1 MYQIELASSSTLNEW
16 QDFVDAQPRAH
27 ALHHSGWFHVL
38 LESSAVKPLFLMAR
52 DEDGAVA
59 GVMPAYLS
67 RSAISAAH
75 VTTFDAGIL
84 AAHPAV
90 GEKLVEHAR
99 ELLAAE
105 RARYFLLRGA
115 PNDGRDPPL
124 GNGEYVISIV
134 DTRQTSDELW
144 QQIKKKTRWY
154 IRQGEKQG
162 FSIRV
167 DSGLANIDAFY
178 ALYAAHVHR
187 LGTPVMDRRMMQA
200 MARYLGPQR
209 LRLLLVERSGAI
221 VGGMMIVTANRR
233 FLDLYA
239 LVQHDLRDTA
249 AGYLL
254 YWKAL
259 QLASRQGAA
268 ELNLGRS
275 SAGSGTHLFKMKWGG
290 RDEPLIYR
298 CYSAAG
304 DAGADALEKYRRK
317 GTFIQ
322 GMWKR
327 LPLWAANRIGPV
339 LRRQLPFG

>member
-1 MYQIELASSSTLNEW
+1 MYRIELASSSNLNEW
-16 QDFVDAQPRAH
+16 QNFVDSQPQAH
-27 ALHHSGWFHVL
+27 PLHHSGWFHVL
-38 LESSAVKPLFLMAR
+38 LESSAVKPRFLIAR
-52 DEDGAVA
+52 NEHGAIA

-67 RSAISAAH
+67 RSAISGAH

-84 AAHPAV
+84 AAHPAA
-90 GEKLVEHAR
+90 GAQLVERAR
-99 ELLAAE
+99 ERLTAE
-105 RARYFLLRGA
+105 RAKYFLLRGA
-115 PNDGRDPPL
+115 PHDGHDPSDRD
-124 GNGEYVISIV
+124 GEYVMSII
-134 DTRQTSDELW
+134 DTRRTSEEMW

-167 DSGLANIDAFY
+167 DSDLAKVDAFY

-187 LGTPVMDRRMMQA
+187 LGTPVMSGRMMQA

-209 LRLLLVERSGAI
+209 LRLLLVERGSKI
-221 VGGMMIVTANRR
+221 VGGMMTVVANRG

-239 LVQHDLRDTA
+239 LVQHDLRNTA

-259 QLASRQGAA
+259 ELASREGAA

-317 GTFIQ
+317 GTLMQ